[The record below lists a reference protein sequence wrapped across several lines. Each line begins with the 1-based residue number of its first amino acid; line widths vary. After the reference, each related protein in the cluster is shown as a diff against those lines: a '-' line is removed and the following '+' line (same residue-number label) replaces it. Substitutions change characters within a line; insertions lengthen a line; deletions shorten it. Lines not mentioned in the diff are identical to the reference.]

1 MNNKPFAE
9 LREKLAALHS
19 SEPPWFYTHAATED
33 GLSRIED
40 GRMDGLFAFE
50 TETHVAEYVVAA
62 ANFIP
67 DFLAILDDEI
77 ADDERR
83 IIEHER
89 DGEHGQAAM
98 ARTRI
103 RAIYR
108 IAERLNG
115 LQKEP
120 SDGR

>member
-1 MNNKPFAE
+1 MNNKPFAD

-19 SEPPWFYTHAATED
+19 SEPPWFYTHAATDD

-40 GRMDGLFAFE
+40 GRLDGLFAFE

-67 DFLAILDDEI
+67 DLLAILDDEI

-83 IIEHER
+83 IVEGER
-89 DGEHGQAAM
+89 EGDHNGAAM

-103 RAIYR
+103 RAINR
-108 IAERLNG
+108 IAERVAN
-115 LQKEP
+115 LQKAP
-120 SDGR
+120 SE

>member
-1 MNNKPFAE
+1 MNNKPFAD
-9 LREKLAALHS
+9 LREKLAALHN
-19 SEPPWFYTHAATED
+19 SEPPWFYTHAATDD

-40 GRMDGLFAFE
+40 GRLDGLFAFE
-50 TETHVAEYVVAA
+50 TEAHVAEYLVAA

-83 IIEHER
+83 IVESER
-89 DGEHGQAAM
+89 DGEHNQAAM

-103 RAIYR
+103 RAFNR
-108 IAERLNG
+108 IAERVAG
-115 LQKEP
+115 LQKAA
-120 SDGR
+120 SNV